1 MKLKY
6 SMLAA
11 AAVTAIISLPVANA
25 DSDALLQQ
33 YAAQGA
39 TSPSAKRGLQM
50 WQQNFAGSGKFK
62 QRSCASCHTKD
73 LTQAGKHVKTGK
85 AIKPMSPAMNPERL
99 SDDRKVEKWFLRN
112 CKWTLGRE
120 CSAQE
125 KADFVAYIKSAKI

>member
-11 AAVTAIISLPVANA
+11 AAAVAIISLPVASA
-25 DSDALLQQ
+25 DTDALLKQ
-33 YAAQGA
+33 YASQGA
-39 TSPSAKRGLQM
+39 TSPSAERGQQM
-50 WQQNFAGSGKFK
+50 WQQTFAGSGKFQ

-73 LTQAGKHVKTGK
+73 LTQAGEHVKTGK
-85 AIKPMSPAMNPERL
+85 AIKPMSPAVNPERL
-99 SDDRKVEKWFLRN
+99 SDDRKIEKWFLRN

-125 KADFVAYIKSAKI
+125 KADFLVYIKSANI

>member
-11 AAVTAIISLPVANA
+11 ATVAAIISLPVANA

-39 TSPSAKRGLQM
+39 TSPSAERGQQM
-50 WQQNFAGSGKFK
+50 WQQTFAGSGKFK
-62 QRSCASCHTKD
+62 QRSCTSCHTKD

-85 AIKPMSPAMNPERL
+85 AIKPMSPTVNPERL

-120 CSAQE
+120 CSVQE
-125 KADFVAYIKSAKI
+125 KADFLAYIKSSKI